1 MERSPI
7 AGKNNAANKLPGET
21 LIERDTVVLAEVVV
35 GRGRSSAKV
44 LKQYRVIGIHGKYN
58 NKWFMP
64 KVPQKIFGKDPS
76 TKSRFICKK

>member
-7 AGKNNAANKLPGET
+7 ADKNDVANKLPGES

-44 LKQYRVIGIHGKYN
+44 LKQYRAIDIHDKYY
-58 NKWFMP
+58 NKWSMATAG
-64 KVPQKIFGKDPS
+64 V
-76 TKSRFICKK
+76 R